1 MVNLTS
7 VHSCRPPWFPL
18 EDPSSVDCQNSCSLG
33 PFIEDVGKFNAIL
46 TPPSYRGIFLLL
58 CTYPLANLTP
68 PLKNANV
75 LNEWALWDFQKHVCL
90 IASSLT
96 S

>member
-46 TPPSYRGIFLLL
+46 TPPSYRRHFFTAMYLSIGEFD
-58 CTYPLANLTP
+58 PSP
-68 PLKNANV
+68 
-75 LNEWALWDFQKHVCL
+75 
-90 IASSLT
+90 SSKKCQRIE
-96 S
+96 